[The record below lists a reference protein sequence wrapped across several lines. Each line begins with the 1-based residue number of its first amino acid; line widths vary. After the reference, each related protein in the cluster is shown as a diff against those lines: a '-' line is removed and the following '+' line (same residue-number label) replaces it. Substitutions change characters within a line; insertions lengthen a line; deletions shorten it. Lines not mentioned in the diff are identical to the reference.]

1 MMVRYT
7 VVMTAYTMH
16 HGFHSSRRSQ
26 QHACQGII
34 PADIQKYDGSQV
46 ISNYS
51 VHQPTSSGL
60 TWVTLVTGGE
70 RPHVLIK
77 HLQTVYL

>member
-1 MMVRYT
+1 MVFTAADVANSMPAKASSLLTSRSMMAAKLSAVT
-7 VVMTAYTMH
+7 
-16 HGFHSSRRSQ
+16 
-26 QHACQGII
+26 
-34 PADIQKYDGSQV
+34 
-46 ISNYS
+46 